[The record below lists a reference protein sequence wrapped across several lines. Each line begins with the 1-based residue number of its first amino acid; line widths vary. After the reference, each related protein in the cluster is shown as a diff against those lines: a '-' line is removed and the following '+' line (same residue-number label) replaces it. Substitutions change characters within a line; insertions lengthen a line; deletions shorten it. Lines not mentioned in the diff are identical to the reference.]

1 MRNNYKVISWD
12 FAAGRG
18 LVTDGT
24 AFEGKLQTVVVTQ
37 ADIADDPYL
46 QGFLSVGEV
55 ISAEEDMN
63 RCADR
68 KLTEILVENGSRSI
82 PARMDLKPR
91 EPVQPA
97 FNPEPPPQ
105 PKFRDT
111 MFPTWSD
118 FEELQRRLDVLESIT
133 FGESA

>member
-12 FAAGRG
+12 FAAGQG
-18 LVTDGT
+18 LVSDGT

-68 KLTEILVENGSRSI
+68 KLTEIIVENGARSI
-82 PARMDLKPR
+82 PARMDLKLR

-97 FNPEPPPQ
+97 FDPETPP
-105 PKFRDT
+105 
-111 MFPTWSD
+111 SS
-118 FEELQRRLDVLESIT
+118 ELQPINISVPTYMEFQSLERRVARLEAERS
-133 FGESA
+133 GE